1 MFDKRETGD
10 KEEASS
16 SSSSSS
22 SGKATRLGT
31 YNGIILLAQPYARK
45 PSLGREKLIIEN

>member
-10 KEEASS
+10 KEEA
-16 SSSSSS
+16 SSSS

>member
-1 MFDKRETGD
+1 MFDKDETGD

-22 SGKATRLGT
+22 GKATRPGT
-31 YNGIILLAQPYARK
+31 YNGIILLAQPYVRK
-45 PSLGREKLIIEN
+45 RLGRELIIEN

>member
-10 KEEASS
+10 KEEA
-16 SSSSSS
+16 SSSSS